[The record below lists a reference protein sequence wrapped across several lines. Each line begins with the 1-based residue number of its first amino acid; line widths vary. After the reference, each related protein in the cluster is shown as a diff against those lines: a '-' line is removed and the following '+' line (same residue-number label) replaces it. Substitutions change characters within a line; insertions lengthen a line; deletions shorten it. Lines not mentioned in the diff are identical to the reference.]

1 MNAIRDPSGD
11 HAGFQSSAGLF
22 VRFTAPE
29 PSAFITKTSQAP
41 FAERSLVN
49 AILAPFGDHAGS
61 ESLAGLRVRL
71 TWAVPS
77 AFIA

>member
-1 MNAIRDPSGD
+1 MPSGD

-22 VRFTAPE
+22 VRFTTPE

-41 FAERSLVN
+41 AAERSDVN

-61 ESLAGLRVRL
+61 ESLAGFRVRL
-71 TWAVPS
+71 VCPVPS
-77 AFIA
+77 GFMA